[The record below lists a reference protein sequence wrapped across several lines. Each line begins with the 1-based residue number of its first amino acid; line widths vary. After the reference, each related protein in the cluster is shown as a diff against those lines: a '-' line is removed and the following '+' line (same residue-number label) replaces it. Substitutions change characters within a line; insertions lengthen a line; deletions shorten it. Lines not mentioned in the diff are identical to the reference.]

1 MKATWNGVV
10 IADSDDTVVLDG
22 EHYFPADSVKR
33 EYLVSSN
40 HRSSSWKGQ
49 AVYQSLLVNGDL
61 HPDAAWSYPE
71 PSEAA
76 AAIKGRLAFGKGV
89 QIV

>member
-22 EHYFPADSVKR
+22 EHYFPAESVKR

-61 HPDAAWSYPE
+61 HPEAVWSYPE

-76 AAIKGRLAFGKGV
+76 AAIKGRVAFGKGV
-89 QIV
+89 QVA